1 MFEKG
6 CSNGRFPNS
15 GFLPQ
20 LHVRITQEAF
30 KNPEAQI
37 DPSTELLSLL
47 KELRRQVAALK
58 QIPPSAPSL
67 LDCVTAFKEK
77 GG

>member
-1 MFEKG
+1 MG
-6 CSNGRFPNS
+6 LGGRGRGGRS
-15 GFLPQ
+15 RQ
-20 LHVRITQEAF
+20 LVVRPVRTESASI
-30 KNPEAQI
+30 KP